1 MQAGRMRLQAGCMRL
16 QAGRRWSHAGCRPVA
31 GWLQAYLVGLEHV
44 ALVAQLDRLVV
55 EPALEVVRARVD
67 RHVGGAAAGLR
78 LLLCHLVLRSLQRD
92 EARRDPGRARGK
104 HRVSPSDDQWLP
116 GSIGCQSPLQ
126 VEVRVRVRVRVGV
139 GVRVRVMAVSHH
151 CSTRSCRLSGGAALS
166 PSRCAAEITLRS
178 WLGFGVW
185 GWG

>member
-1 MQAGRMRLQAGCMRL
+1 MRL
-16 QAGRRWSHAGCRPVA
+16 QAGRRWSPAGCMPVA

-92 EARRDPGRARGK
+92 EARRDPGRAPSEHTGSVGHSADRR
-104 HRVSPSDDQWLP
+104 RVHP
-116 GSIGCQSPLQ
+116 GSMGGQSPLQ
-126 VEVRVRVRVRVGV
+126 DE
-139 GVRVRVMAVSHH
+139 ASD
-151 CSTRSCRLSGGAALS
+151 S
-166 PSRCAAEITLRS
+166 
-178 WLGFGVW
+178 
-185 GWG
+185 